1 MYMDSLNTRTLV
13 WRSISR
19 RPFRNIATVL
29 CFAFVAGSL
38 FSGNFLME
46 GAGQS
51 LDMRLARMGADLVAV
66 PLMYGTYGNHPVIL
80 KVPPSVFLMNGA
92 VSETLSGV
100 RGVEQISPQLYMGSL
115 EMKSLAPRPI
125 QLIGCEPGS
134 DFTVQPWLGKQG
146 SDEWQPGQVIIGSE
160 ILRDAGDPIT
170 LYGHEYTIFGRLDPT
185 GSDAD
190 TSVFLH
196 LDDAYALSKEAKEKG
211 VMRTDIPAGEVSAVL
226 IRVSTGEDPGLVASR
241 IQAKLPEIYVILPE
255 ETMSR
260 VASQL
265 SAVTSLLYVA
275 ASVVTLVT
283 LPLIALVSS
292 MVAHERRQELG
303 ILRALGAGRGDIFRF
318 VMIESLILAFA
329 GGIAGVAVS
338 VIALVSLSEP
348 ISLILQIPIIVPS
361 ASQIVPGCIIAM
373 AAVVGIGGVA
383 AFYPAFRSSR
393 MEIYEII
400 RSGS

>member
-1 MYMDSLNTRTLV
+1 MDSLNTGTLI

-19 RPFRNIATVL
+19 RPFRNIATIL
-29 CFAFVAGSL
+29 CFAFVAASL
-38 FSGNFLME
+38 FSGNFLVE

-51 LDMRLARMGADLVAV
+51 VDVRLSRMGADLIAV
-66 PLMYGTYGNHPVIL
+66 PIMYGTYGNHPVIL
-80 KVPPSVFLMNGA
+80 KVPPSVFLIHGT
-92 VSETLSGV
+92 VTETLRGV
-100 RGVEQISPQLYMGSL
+100 RGVEQVSPQLYMGSL
-115 EMKSLAPRPI
+115 EMKSLAPHPI
-125 QLIGCEPGS
+125 QIIGFETGS
-134 DFTVQPWLGKQG
+134 DFTVQPWLGRIG
-146 SDEWQPGQVIIGSE
+146 AFDLQPGQVIVGSE
-160 ILRDAGDPIT
+160 ILREEGDPIV
-170 LYGHEYTIFGRLDPT
+170 LYGHEYTVSGKLDPT

-190 TSVFLH
+190 TSVFLN
-196 LDDAYALSKEAKEKG
+196 LDDVYALSREAKEKG
-211 VMRTDIPAGEVSAVL
+211 VLRTDIPSGEVSAVL
-226 IRVSTGEDPGLVASR
+226 IRVAPGEDPGLVASR

-275 ASVVTLVT
+275 ALAVTLVT

-303 ILRALGAGRGDIFRF
+303 ILRALGARKGDIFRF

-329 GGIAGVAVS
+329 GGIAGVAAS
-338 VIALVSLSEP
+338 VITLFSLSES
-348 ISLILQIPIIVPS
+348 ISVMLQIPIIAPS
-361 ASQIVPGCIIAM
+361 ASQIVPGCVLAM
-373 AAVVGIGGVA
+373 VAAVGIGGAA